1 MSYLVIKTKAN
12 NGCARYIGT
21 VLAGV
26 LSLLGFLSPVA
37 MVVLPKLGIGN
48 WDTEPCAVE
57 CEGLLI
63 SFAFKLL
70 ILCIA
75 TVALFFRQPKAT
87 MPRVFLFQNPGCST
101 LNTQR
106 TNVITFPFTIRGTK
120 NFNNKHKQQDGEMQV
135 ITTDFMM
142 S

>member
-1 MSYLVIKTKAN
+1 
-12 NGCARYIGT
+12 
-21 VLAGV
+21 V

-75 TVALFFRQPKAT
+75 TVALFFRQPKAK
-87 MPRVFLFQNPGCST
+87 SS
-101 LNTQR
+101 
-106 TNVITFPFTIRGTK
+106 FTGIA
-120 NFNNKHKQQDGEMQV
+120 
-135 ITTDFMM
+135 
-142 S
+142 